1 MDNVKFLALMG
12 DDSIDFNVLV
22 TKDNLMAFADY
33 IVDRT
38 RKEFADKSAQAER
51 QKRDE
56 QTLLTRKE
64 TCEYLGVC
72 ETTLWKW
79 ARPDVRYLVPVKV
92 GTKVRYRKSDL
103 DRIKFG
109 QAKENRRK

>member
-38 RKEFADKSAQAER
+38 RNEVAD
-51 QKRDE
+51 
-56 QTLLTRKE
+56 
-64 TCEYLGVC
+64 
-72 ETTLWKW
+72 
-79 ARPDVRYLVPVKV
+79 
-92 GTKVRYRKSDL
+92 
-103 DRIKFG
+103 
-109 QAKENRRK
+109 